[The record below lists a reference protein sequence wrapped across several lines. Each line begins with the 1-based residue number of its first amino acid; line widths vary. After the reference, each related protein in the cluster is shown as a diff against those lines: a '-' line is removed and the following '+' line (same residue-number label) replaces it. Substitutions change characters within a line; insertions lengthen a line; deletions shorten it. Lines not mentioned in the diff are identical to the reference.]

1 MSFTSVLEKI
11 FGSKSERDYKRL
23 APLVDEIKELR
34 APMKEW
40 SDEKLQGKT
49 DEFRRRLQE
58 GETVDDLMTEA
69 YAVVWETCRRLAER
83 KVSWT
88 VLGRE
93 VVWNMIPYD
102 VQLIGAMVL
111 NQGKIAE
118 MATGEGK
125 TLVAVFPLY
134 LNALEGKGA
143 HLVTVNDYLAQ
154 RDAEWMGGIYRFLGL
169 TVGFIKNDLSPAQR
183 REMYARDITYGT
195 NNEFGF
201 DYLRDNMAVRKE
213 DLVQRGFHYVIV
225 DEVDSC
231 LVDEARTPLIISG
244 PVGESS
250 HRFGEL
256 KPLVENL
263 VRKQTRLLNSYLAD
277 VEKVLRSG
285 EQIDHET
292 GLKLLRI
299 SRGGPKLPRF
309 MKLRKEPGIQE
320 IIRSV
325 ESEYLRDKNMW
336 EADQELYYVIEEKQ
350 NTVDLTEKGRA
361 EFGAH
366 DPEFFVLP
374 DLSVELGR
382 IESDE
387 SLSVEEK
394 ARRVEALHRLYG
406 ERNEG
411 IHNVTQL
418 LKAYALFS
426 KDDEYVIQDGKIMI
440 VDEFTGRIMPGR
452 RFSDG
457 LHSALEAKE
466 GVKIEAET
474 QTYATITLQNFFRM
488 YDKLSGMTGTAE
500 TEAAEFHEI
509 YDLDVVVIPTNRPVR
524 RVDYDDRIYRTK
536 REKYNAIVEEV
547 AELHEL
553 GLPVLVG
560 TTTVEVSET
569 LSRLFKR
576 RGIRHNVL
584 NAKHHKREAEIVA
597 EAGQWGAV
605 TIATNMAGRG
615 TDIQLGEGVV
625 TETGERD
632 GRPSGLWIIGSERHE
647 SRRIDRQLRG
657 RAGRQGDPGASRFY
671 LSLEDDLMR
680 LFASDRVAKVMDRM
694 GLEEGEV
701 ITHPLITRAIEKA
714 QIRVEQQNFSIRKRL
729 LDYDDVMNKQR
740 EVIYSWRRELL
751 LNEDSHKSTLELI
764 DETIEI
770 MLENRCP
777 EKEPAEYWDWDG
789 LALDVST
796 TFLIPLPVKEE
807 ERESMDLDTLRETL
821 AEAAHRAYRA
831 KVERLGPD
839 IAGQLERHVTLRT
852 IDEMWKD
859 HLHELDTLRSGIGLR
874 AYGQKDPLLEYK
886 ADSFELF
893 QDMMDAIRRESV
905 ARFFRYELVRTP
917 PEAAS
922 ALAGGSAVKTE
933 TSAYQQAQPAGSTQA
948 VQASA
953 VGVAQAPRPAGQK
966 REPRVRTQPKV
977 GRNDP
982 CPCGSGKKY
991 KKCCGR
997 NA

>member
-1 MSFTSVLEKI
+1 MSFTNFLEKL
-11 FGSKSERDYKRL
+11 FGSKTQRDYKKVS
-23 APLVDEIKELR
+23 PVVEEIKELR

-40 SDEKLQGKT
+40 SDEKLVGMT
-49 DEFRRRLQE
+49 DEFRKRLEE
-58 GETVDDLMTEA
+58 GETGDDLMTEA
-69 YAVVWETCRRLAER
+69 YAVVWETCRRLVER
-83 KVSWT
+83 KATWE

-93 VVWNMIPYD
+93 VVWDMIPYD
-102 VQLIGAMVL
+102 VQLIGAIVL

-169 TVGFIKNDLSPAQR
+169 TVGSIKNDLTPEQR
-183 REMYARDITYGT
+183 REMYNCDITYGT

-201 DYLRDNMAVRKE
+201 DYLRDNMSVRKE

-244 PVGESS
+244 PVGEST

-256 KPLVENL
+256 KPMVESLVH
-263 VRKQTRLLNSYLAD
+263 KQTRLLNGYLAE
-277 VEKVLRSG
+277 VEKVLRSD
-285 EQIDHET
+285 EPVDEET

-309 MKLRKEPGIQE
+309 MKLRKEPGIQD
-320 IIRSV
+320 IIHSV
-325 ESEYLRDKNMW
+325 ESNFLRDKNMW
-336 EADQELYYVIEEKQ
+336 EADKELYFVIEEKQ
-350 NTVDLTEKGRA
+350 NSVDLTEKGQA
-361 EFGAH
+361 EFGNR
-366 DPEFFVLP
+366 DSEFFVLP
-374 DLSVELGR
+374 DLSVELGG
-382 IESDE
+382 IEEDE
-387 SLSVEEK
+387 NLSEKEK
-394 ARRVEALHRLYG
+394 AEKIEALHRLYG

-452 RFSDG
+452 RFSEG

-474 QTYATITLQNFFRM
+474 QTYATVTLQNFFRM
-488 YDKLSGMTGTAE
+488 YDKLAGMTGTAE

-509 YDLDVVVIPTNRPVR
+509 YELEVVVIPTNRPICR
-524 RVDYDDRIYRTK
+524 MDYDDRIYRTK
-536 REKYNAIVEEV
+536 REKYNAILEEV
-547 AELHEL
+547 AELNDL

-584 NAKHHKREAEIVA
+584 NAKHHKREAEIVE
-597 EAGQWGAV
+597 EAGQFGAV

-615 TDIQLGEGVV
+615 TDIKLGEGVV
-625 TETGERD
+625 SESGEKD

-680 LFASDRVAKVMDRM
+680 LFASDRVSKVMDHM

-701 ITHPLITRAIEKA
+701 ITHRLITRAIEKA
-714 QIRVEQQNFSIRKRL
+714 QIRVEQQNFTIRKRL

-740 EVIYSWRRELL
+740 EVIYDWRRELL
-751 LNEDSHKSTLELI
+751 VNEDSHGSTLELI
-764 DETIEI
+764 DETVDQI
-770 MLENRCP
+770 LEARCN
-777 EKEPAEYWDWDG
+777 ERQASEYWDWKG
-789 LALDVST
+789 VSLDVST
-796 TFLIPLPVKEE
+796 IFLLPVPVKEE
-807 ERESMDLDTLRETL
+807 DRASIGLEDLRETL
-821 AEAAHRAYRA
+821 SEAAHRGYRA
-831 KVERLGPD
+831 KVERLGPEL
-839 IAGQLERHVTLRT
+839 AAQLERHVTLRT

-893 QDMMDAIRRESV
+893 QEMMESIRRESV
-905 ARFFRYELVRTP
+905 SRFFRYELVQTP
-917 PEAAS
+917 PVATAAMAGGAATKAEAS
-922 ALAGGSAVKTE
+922 AYE
-933 TSAYQQAQPAGSTQA
+933 QAQSSGST
-948 VQASA
+948 
-953 VGVAQAPRPAGQK
+953 AQATMVGTQGGQPVPGRK
-966 REPRVRTQPKV
+966 KEPQVRAQPKV

-997 NA
+997 NV